1 MGFPGGSDSKDSA
14 CNAGDPGLIPGLGRF
29 PGEGNGNPL
38 QYSCLEN
45 PRDRGAWWAT
55 NSPWGYKQSD
65 MSERLTLSLS
75 HEDTQ

>member
-1 MGFPGGSDSKDSA
+1 MALGIKNLSAMQETVVSVPAWGGFLGG
-14 CNAGDPGLIPGLGRF
+14 
-29 PGEGNGNPL
+29 EHGNPL